1 MSIRPLQSPSDRAA
15 VLEFLADQARKGLP
29 GLSENKH
36 ALVEYDDGRPGAGLI
51 ARSAD
56 GGIVAYVGLA
66 PAAGGDWA
74 MEIVAGEI
82 DPGGLVAAATDE
94 ARRRGAKRL
103 RWWVYGGPL
112 SEWPEKLGFSPERR
126 LLIMARPLPADE
138 AAQLPE
144 GIAVGPFRRGVDE
157 GAWLEVNNAAFRGHP
172 ENGDLTR
179 EDLER
184 RMAMDW
190 FDPEGLRMAWA
201 GERLAGFCWTKIH
214 PGGDGE
220 IYIIGLHPDFQGRG
234 LGRPL
239 VLEGFRHLHERGCG
253 RVFLYTEEDN
263 GAAVRLYEK
272 VGMQVVETHRSYL
285 RALG

>member
-1 MSIRPLQSPSDRAA
+1 
-15 VLEFLADQARKGLP
+15 
-29 GLSENKH
+29 
-36 ALVEYDDGRPGAGLI
+36 
-51 ARSAD
+51 
-56 GGIVAYVGLA
+56 
-66 PAAGGDWA
+66 
-74 MEIVAGEI
+74 
-82 DPGGLVAAATDE
+82 
-94 ARRRGAKRL
+94 
-103 RWWVYGGPL
+103 
-112 SEWPEKLGFSPERR
+112 
-126 LLIMARPLPADE
+126 
-138 AAQLPE
+138 
-144 GIAVGPFRRGVDE
+144 
-157 GAWLEVNNAAFRGHP
+157 
-172 ENGDLTR
+172 
-179 EDLER
+179 
-184 RMAMDW
+184 MAMDW